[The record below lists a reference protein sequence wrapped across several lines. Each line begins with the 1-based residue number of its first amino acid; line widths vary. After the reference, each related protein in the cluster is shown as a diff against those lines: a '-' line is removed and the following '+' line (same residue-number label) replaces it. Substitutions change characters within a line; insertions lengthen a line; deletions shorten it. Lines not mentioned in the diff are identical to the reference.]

1 MATDEKPF
9 FIQFYRDG
17 ACGHQKMSA
26 NDNHYDSCLGDY
38 EPTEDGFSAQYVRF
52 YS

>member
-26 NDNHYDSCLGDY
+26 NDLWLGDY
-38 EPTEDGFSAQYVRF
+38 EPTEVGFSAQYERF
-52 YS
+52 VS